1 MPGFLVPKLKCLL
14 TVVTLVA
21 AILMQLLVIL
31 ELHFSPEASPA
42 VPLTAEMRMG
52 DVESPMSPHT
62 GIVNC
67 LESTG
72 QAFQLLWSF
81 SAMLL
86 MS

>member
-1 MPGFLVPKLKCLL
+1 MSGFLITKPECLV
-14 TVVTLVA
+14 TVVALVA
-21 AILMQLLVIL
+21 AIPVQLLVIL
-31 ELHFSPEASPA
+31 ELHLSPEASPA

-72 QAFQLLWSF
+72 QTFQLLWSF

-86 MS
+86 MF